1 MASQD
6 LTQLPKT
13 RKDAI
18 ASGNAFYFTGVPCK
32 SGHISKRYSLHR
44 SCFECC
50 SQRNKTPER
59 KIYMSGYRKKN
70 PEKIKTLNKNW
81 FLKNK
86 EHHHHYQNK
95 YRSDNVEKVQQFARE
110 RCRKYRKNNPEK
122 VRAHDAKRR
131 GCPGSFKHTDIVDL
145 LKKQKYKCINCL
157 CSVKDAFHVDHV
169 MPIKLG
175 GTNWPNN
182 LQILCPKCNLRKNAK
197 HPIEWASLNGRL
209 L

>member
-110 RCRKYRKNNPEK
+110 RCRKYHLEFGPYTCRTSAALCLNRIAAFYFP
-122 VRAHDAKRR
+122 VQSCR
-131 GCPGSFKHTDIVDL
+131 GLSHPG
-145 LKKQKYKCINCL
+145 
-157 CSVKDAFHVDHV
+157 
-169 MPIKLG
+169 
-175 GTNWPNN
+175 
-182 LQILCPKCNLRKNAK
+182 
-197 HPIEWASLNGRL
+197 
-209 L
+209 